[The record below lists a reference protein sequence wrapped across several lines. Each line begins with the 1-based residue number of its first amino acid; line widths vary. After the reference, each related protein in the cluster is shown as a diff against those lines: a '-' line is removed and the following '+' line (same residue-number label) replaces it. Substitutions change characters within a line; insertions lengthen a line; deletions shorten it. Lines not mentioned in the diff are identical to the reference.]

1 MLSPMRRSAKRSTP
15 RLAAWLI
22 GMLVPVALLV
32 LLFSVADH
40 RLLTGQWPLGVRSAE
55 VEAYASWLDLR
66 PEHRGEV
73 RAEPYHFGGSKEDG
87 PCLTQHKGPGWT
99 VRWFEAEGYGD
110 SVEVRRLRT
119 TTDGFVVKFKR
130 DAPFRAQRHIV
141 LIPATDQSLR
151 AKYLEVIAGDLG
163 LVTPEVSFVRV
174 IACGRDLGLF
184 LKEERMDA
192 DFLEKRRMTGAPL
205 FEQGSDH
212 RRPDH
217 LFPAFDDDTV
227 ATTLVAAGLEEVYHR
242 ARSGDVTALLPI
254 VDREAAAARII
265 MHALEGDGG
274 AEEELYAYHW
284 SRGRIVPLYRHARHI
299 PGWADTTSPALYGPL
314 RVLLQDEG
322 FQAQVRARWELLKEE
337 RWRLRER
344 LTAMDRAWLPLLA
357 APGELGMATA
367 RAERMRDELLGAR
380 LDGLDPVACWQRE
393 LVPGP
398 GRASFAEG
406 MPKELGRQLVEEA
419 DSVMAAI
426 IRRYKVQLRGDT
438 IVFPR
443 GRYLVDRDLVFPA
456 GRPVLMLDGAR
467 LELAAGVSLL
477 VQGPLEVRG
486 TRRNPVF
493 VRSAQEGAPFG
504 SFAVLGDDR
513 ITCLI
518 RGLQLSGGSESRVR
532 GVYFTGQFAIHG
544 AARTELV
551 DCIIGANAAEDGL
564 NIKGGTV
571 LLRDCVFEDGQADL
585 VDLDYCT
592 GRVERCSFRSGR
604 VDSNGDGLD
613 VSGARILVEDCR
625 FLRMMDKAIS
635 VGEASQ
641 LLVRRSVFEG
651 NNQAVVAK
659 DLSIAHVIDNI
670 FTDNLT
676 VFAAYRKKPIYGGA
690 RVLRYANSYVNNGRE
705 QDVDGLSTVLPADSL
720 PAKVLGT
727 FLSTRSV
734 EDR

>member
-1 MLSPMRRSAKRSTP
+1 MMRSAKRSSP
-15 RLAAWLI
+15 RPAAWLI
-22 GMLVPVALLV
+22 GVLVPVALLV

-40 RLLTGQWPLGVRSAE
+40 GLLSRSWPLGVRSAE
-55 VEAYASWLDLR
+55 VGAYASWLDLR

-73 RAEPYHFGGSKEDG
+73 RAEPYHFGGSRDDG
-87 PCLTQHKGPGWT
+87 PCLSDHKGPGWT
-99 VRWFEAEGYGD
+99 LRWFEAEGYGD

-119 TTDGFVVKFKR
+119 ATDGFVVKFKR

-141 LIPATDQSLR
+141 LIPANDRSIR
-151 AKYLEVIAGDLG
+151 AKYLEIIAGDLG
-163 LVTPEVSFVRV
+163 LITPEVSFVRV

-184 LKEERMDA
+184 LKEERIDA

-212 RRPDH
+212 RRPDQ
-217 LFPAFDDDTV
+217 LFPAFEDDTV
-227 ATTLVAAGLEEVYHR
+227 ATTMVTSALEQIYQR
-242 ARSGDVTALLPI
+242 ARSGDVTALLRI
-254 VDREAAAARII
+254 IDREAAAARII

-274 AEEELYAYHW
+274 AEEDIFAYHW

-299 PGWADTTSPALYGPL
+299 PSWADTTSPVLYGPL
-314 RVLLQDEG
+314 RALLEDEG

-344 LTAMDRAWLPLLA
+344 LTAMDRAWLPILSG
-357 APGELGMATA
+357 PGELGMATA
-367 RAERMRDELLGAR
+367 HAERMREDLLGAR
-380 LDGLDPVACWQRE
+380 LDGLDPVACWRRE
-393 LVPGP
+393 LVMGP
-398 GRASFAEG
+398 GRASFADG
-406 MPKELGRQLVEEA
+406 MPREVGRQLVEDP

-443 GRYLVDRDLVFPA
+443 GRYRVDQDLVFPA
-456 GRPVLMLDGAR
+456 GRPVLVLDGAR
-467 LELAAGVSLL
+467 FELAGGVSLL
-477 VQGPLEVRG
+477 VQGALEVRG

-493 VRSAQEGAPFG
+493 VRAKLEGVPFG

-513 ITCLI
+513 ITCRI

-532 GVYFTGQFAIHG
+532 GVYFTGQLAIHG

-551 DCIIGANAAEDGL
+551 DCVIGAYAGEYGL
-564 NIKGGTV
+564 NVKGGTV

-585 VDLDYCT
+585 VDLDYCA
-592 GRVERCSFRSGR
+592 GRVERCNFRSGR
-604 VDSNGDGLD
+604 MDSNGDGLD
-613 VSGARILVEDCR
+613 VSGARILVDECR
-625 FLRMMDKAIS
+625 FQRMMDKAIS

-651 NNQAVVAK
+651 NNQGVVAK
-659 DLSIAHVIDNI
+659 DLSIAHVIDNT
-670 FTDNLT
+670 FTDNRT

-690 RVLRYANSYVNNGRE
+690 RVLRYPNSYVNNGRDQE
-705 QDVDGLSTVLPADSL
+705 VDGLSAVVTADSL
-720 PAKVLGT
+720 PAKVLDT
-727 FLSTRSV
+727 FLSIRSV